1 MKSQNDQNI
10 EAEQQQV
17 KSVDTAK
24 NLQAGD
30 ANTSATKGQGE
41 IEIRS
46 VSMDFMSLP
55 SNALFSTTKDS
66 QAKFLVETDPAF
78 SNYKNWLSS
87 DYMLDAME
95 LDPATK
101 QKRLGDGYYEPVSY
115 THLTLPTTPYV

>member
-1 MKSQNDQNI
+1 
-10 EAEQQQV
+10 
-17 KSVDTAK
+17 
-24 NLQAGD
+24 
-30 ANTSATKGQGE
+30 
-41 IEIRS
+41 
-46 VSMDFMSLP
+46 MDFMSLP

-101 QKRLGDGYYEPVSY
+101 QKRLGDGYYEQGYPRPNC
-115 THLTLPTTPYV
+115 TIDRATFLTRLW